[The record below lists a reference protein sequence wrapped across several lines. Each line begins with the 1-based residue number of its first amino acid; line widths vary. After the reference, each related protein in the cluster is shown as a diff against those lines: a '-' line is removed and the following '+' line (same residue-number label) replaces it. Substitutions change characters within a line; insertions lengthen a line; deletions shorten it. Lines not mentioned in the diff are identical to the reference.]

1 MGEREMTFDPNKPF
15 TTRDGR
21 KVTLFTADAEGSY
34 PLVGQIA
41 GDTNV
46 WVWRKDGTRE
56 RSGPEGVDLVNTPVK
71 RERWINLYMRGNG
84 SVFTGHVVWETEG
97 AAKGMA
103 SPGAIATVR
112 IEWEEK

>member
-1 MGEREMTFDPNKPF
+1 MGERKMTFDTNKPF

-21 KVTLFTADAEGSY
+21 AVTLFTADAEGSY

-56 RSGPEGVDLVNTPVK
+56 RSGPEGVDLINTPVK
-71 RERWINLYMRGNG
+71 RTGWINLYMRENG
-84 SVFTGHVVWETEG
+84 SVFTGRDVWETE
-97 AAKGMA
+97 AVAECRA
-103 SPGAIATVR
+103 TPDAITTVC